1 MCKITSLP
9 DFYDDFLELF
19 DRNKFNMT
27 TNVSAIDFP
36 SLIEKYIAY
45 RKSVWTDSIES
56 TPWWAV
62 WRTTP
67 VLSMSKFL
75 MQTLDQLIPYF
86 AQFNDV
92 PGVKKK
98 ELVMIAMG
106 ELYDFLSFSCFPIW
120 LKAVSPMLRGVVLN
134 QVISPS
140 IDWIVEKYKNSNP
153 VGCAEEDGVIV
164 SLF

>member
-1 MCKITSLP
+1 
-9 DFYDDFLELF
+9 
-19 DRNKFNMT
+19 
-27 TNVSAIDFP
+27 
-36 SLIEKYIAY
+36 
-45 RKSVWTDSIES
+45 
-56 TPWWAV
+56 
-62 WRTTP
+62 
-67 VLSMSKFL
+67 
-75 MQTLDQLIPYF
+75 LDQLIPYF

-106 ELYDFLSFSCFPIW
+106 ELYDFLSSSCFPIW
-120 LKAVSPMLRGVVLN
+120 LKAVSPMLRALVLN

-153 VGCAEEDGVIV
+153 VGCTKDGVIV